1 MQRIANTLRG
11 RFRLRQTPSPA
22 GLARAAEA
30 WRRLPTAGR
39 LNLTIEPGT
48 RHLKIEE
55 LRAAPGLFRFDEW
68 AEGQTEQTLAV
79 VQASLSMT
87 PEHFHFDVIQLAFVK
102 LHALARRFERGR
114 HYDDEAVKTD
124 IAAFARTGDMPMD
137 THDFVI
143 DVSGGVWVATMSMT
157 MINDRDEPTRMAV
170 ARSYF
175 VGGMRARLT
184 SLMSNTA

>member
-1 MQRIANTLRG
+1 
-11 RFRLRQTPSPA
+11 
-22 GLARAAEA
+22 
-30 WRRLPTAGR
+30 LPTAGR

-137 THDFVI
+137 THDFVV

-157 MINDRDEPTRMAV
+157 MTMIKTNA
-170 ARSYF
+170 
-175 VGGMRARLT
+175 
-184 SLMSNTA
+184 